1 MATDLK
7 PHERQIDQLIDEAID
22 CVAGNVLASE
32 GLHPESS
39 VGQRRYLEIYA
50 DIQSYIGNKINE
62 DFRKRRVQKLVNQVD
77 GKIQRYLEP
86 DCNKE
91 SGFMMFSWDAEADKA
106 CEIFHKM
113 GYDASWKLD
122 HDGFKIVEYRQKPIL
137 TSEIDK

>member
-7 PHERQIDQLIDEAID
+7 PYERQIDQLVDEAID
-22 CVAGNVLASE
+22 CVTDSIITKEGFKRESNEGN
-32 GLHPESS
+32 
-39 VGQRRYLEIYA
+39 RRYLQVYA

-62 DFRKRRVQKLVNQVD
+62 DFRKRRVQKLVNQVN

-86 DCNKE
+86 DCNKQ
-91 SGFMMFSWDAEADKA
+91 SGYMMFSWDAEADKA

-122 HDGFKIVEYRQKPIL
+122 HDGFKIVEYQQKPIL